1 MSGVQ
6 TAAPVASAVDAA
18 PATGAVGVVDLV
30 EASAGGRGHVR
41 FEPAGVERTVAE
53 LWRDAERVARW
64 VGAREGRGAR
74 VGAFLSNT
82 PDCPAVVFGV
92 WRSDSTLVSLPSPGR
107 GADLEAWSRQV
118 TRMCAMA
125 DVGVLLVDAAYRA
138 LLPPM
143 PVDVATFQEVVAAG
157 GPPCDADGRGGLVQF
172 TSGSLGRP
180 KGVVLEP
187 EALGANITAIIER
200 MGVEQGDVACSWL
213 PLSHDMGFVGMFLTC
228 VVASGP
234 AYGGSHLALQTPESF
249 LADPTTWLR
258 MCSEQGAT
266 LTTAPNFAF
275 ELACRTR
282 AFLPDVDLSRL
293 RMCITGAERVQAA
306 TLRRFADD
314 FAGAGLDPAALCP
327 AYGMAEATLAVTLVP
342 PHVEWR
348 ELVLDREALSAGVV
362 ATGTAVG
369 PVSYVSNGPPVPG
382 MSVRVAA
389 EPGQDVGEVQVSG
402 PSLLSGYLGDDLAPT
417 PDGWLPT
424 RDLGFLAGG
433 ELFLVGRADET
444 IIVGGQNHYAG
455 DIESAVRHD
464 LVRAGCLAAVPLDEG
479 YALIAEPSAARDA
492 ATLEAACREL
502 ALSAVRRAGVRPS
515 MVGFLPRGRL
525 LKTPSGKVQ
534 RRPLAAA
541 IARGDLDL
549 LASVSLDGG
558 RR

>member
-1 MSGVQ
+1 MTV
-6 TAAPVASAVDAA
+6 TAGG
-18 PATGAVGVVDLV
+18 ATGAARTVDVVDLV
-30 EASAGGRGHVR
+30 EAAAAGPGFVR
-41 FEPAGVERTVAE
+41 FEPAGIERPIAD

-64 VGAREGRGAR
+64 VVAREGRGTR

-82 PDCPAVVFGV
+82 PDCPAAVFGA
-92 WRSDSTLVSLPSPGR
+92 WRSDSTLVSLPYPGR
-107 GADLEAWSRQV
+107 GADLGAWSRQV
-118 TRMCAMA
+118 VRMCVLA
-125 DVGVLLVDAAYRA
+125 DVGVLLVDAAYRD

-143 PVDVATFQEVVAAG
+143 PIEVATFQDALADG
-157 GPPCDADGRGGLVQF
+157 GPACGTDGRGGLVQF

-180 KGVVLEP
+180 KGVVLSP
-187 EALGANITAIIER
+187 SAIGANIVAIIER
-200 MGVEQGDVACSWL
+200 MGVEPGDVACSWL
-213 PLSHDMGFVGMFLTC
+213 PLSHDMGFIGMFLTC
-228 VVASGP
+228 VAASAP
-234 AYGGSHLALQTPESF
+234 AYGGSHVTLQTPESF

-258 MCSEQGAT
+258 ICSEQGAT

-275 ELACRTR
+275 DLACRTR
-282 AFLPDVDLSRL
+282 TFLPDVDLSRL
-293 RMCITGAERVQAA
+293 RMCITGAERVQAS
-306 TLRRFADD
+306 TLRRFSDD
-314 FAGAGLDPAALCP
+314 VAGARLDPAALCP

-342 PHVEWR
+342 PDVDWR
-348 ELVLDREALSAGVV
+348 DRVLDREALATGVV
-362 ATGTAVG
+362 ADGSA
-369 PVSYVSNGPPVPG
+369 VSYVSNGPAVPG
-382 MSVRVAA
+382 MQVRVAA
-389 EPGQDVGEVQVSG
+389 PPGQDVGEVQVGG
-402 PSLLSGYLGDDLAPT
+402 PSLLSAYLGADLELT

-424 RDLGFLAGG
+424 RDLGFLDGD

-455 DIESAVRHD
+455 DIEHAVHHD

-502 ALSAVRRAGVRPS
+502 AVTAVRRVGVRPS
-515 MVGFLPRGRL
+515 IVGFLPRGRL

-541 IARGDLDL
+541 IARGELEL